1 MLNYVLAEKDS
12 FPFSEERRL
21 FYVAITRA
29 KIKTIVLYDKK
40 FPSEFV
46 KEFVEVDK
54 KSPSEVVKKSVK
66 VDEEPVNAYKVW
78 TRREEFLLLQ
88 LYKKGESAKDFATK
102 MGRSPSAIRSRLRKL
117 QRAC

>member
-1 MLNYVLAEKDS
+1 M
-12 FPFSEERRL
+12 
-21 FYVAITRA
+21 
-29 KIKTIVLYDKK
+29 
-40 FPSEFV
+40 
-46 KEFVEVDK
+46 DK

-78 TRREEFLLLQ
+78 TRREESFLLQ
-88 LYKKGESAKDFATK
+88 LYKKGESAKDIATK